1 MKGITRMSSTT
12 KPVKYVGLFTMI
24 AGLILLLTGG
34 IVWGVITSELA
45 ASGGQQ
51 HGRNTLVRYPGW
63 LAQGGFNTVRH
74 GR

>member
-1 MKGITRMSSTT
+1 MSSTT

-45 ASGGQQ
+45 AEKITVSADSAM
-51 HGRNTLVRYPGW
+51 
-63 LAQGGFNTVRH
+63 LAGDDVNNGAHEYFPY
-74 GR
+74 